1 MFFLPFHKHTKCCC
15 PTEIEKF
22 KEKDE
27 KVGMLTV
34 HSVVCNSTLLND
46 VTTMTLSEI
55 GSPSVFAE
63 CYEIFIIIIIITEHL

>member
-1 MFFLPFHKHTKCCC
+1 MFLLAFHKPRKCCC

-22 KEKDE
+22 KAKDE

-34 HSVVCNSTLLND
+34 HSDVCNSTLLND

-63 CYEIFIIIIIITEHL
+63 CYEIFLHHHHHY

>member
-1 MFFLPFHKHTKCCC
+1 
-15 PTEIEKF
+15 
-22 KEKDE
+22 
-27 KVGMLTV
+27 MLTV